1 MAGRDASS
9 LNVEGGRA
17 GAARAT
23 AWIFPL
29 LVFFAALAAFWPC
42 VNHEFVALDDDA
54 NFQLNYRWR
63 GLGPEQLS
71 WLWNETHYG
80 HWHPLTWLTFCAEYE
95 WWGKGP
101 DGQPLPQPLH
111 RTNLAFHALG
121 ALAFYFLALEL
132 LRWIG
137 RFASASRPLVAP
149 SALEAL
155 ALRACALLAALTWA
169 LHPLR
174 VESVAWVTERR
185 DLLSGL
191 FLSLTVLA
199 YLRGVRHGA
208 SRSWL
213 ALALAA
219 YLASL
224 LSKAWGITLPVV
236 LLALDVYPLRRTP
249 SASEG
254 AVTWNRLIVEK
265 LAFGAVALWAAIEAK
280 AAQADIGA
288 VMSLAE
294 HGILARAAQASYGLC
309 FYVLKTLWPTDLSC
323 HYLLEVDFRWD
334 TPIHI
339 AAMVVVTLVTVA
351 LFALRKRAPAAWAT
365 WFLYGVLVSPVLGI
379 LQSGAQKVADRY
391 SYIAAAPFSIALA
404 AAALVWTLRAS
415 GAEVR
420 VRAWRCAA
428 MAGVLALVLAPLTWR
443 QTKLWA
449 NSESLFT
456 RAFEVQPDNYFI
468 AHNLAVTL
476 YRRQAY
482 SDALEVEKASVAAH
496 PGYGNH
502 QARYTLGLLYKLL
515 NQPDLA
521 EQAFRETVEIAP
533 DNAAALREVRSSLM
547 RRGDQDGVI
556 ALYERALDVGERNRR
571 EDRRRPVLV
580 EAYGELAAL
589 HVQRGRFDDARA
601 VWERA
606 KAAGAPPAL
615 TENGIGK
622 TFLAQGRLDEAEAR
636 LVRAQQYDMRNI
648 EFMVDVCE
656 VFVRQNRVQDALT
669 NLDKVLA
676 VDPNHARAKALRQQ
690 AQSRV
695 APR

>member
-1 MAGRDASS
+1 MAGRDA
-9 LNVEGGRA
+9 RA
-17 GAARAT
+17 KESESDAPGVTRAA
-23 AWIFPL
+23 AWLFPL
-29 LVFFAALAAFWPC
+29 LVFLAALASFAACW
-42 VNHEFVALDDDA
+42 NHEFVALDDDA

-63 GLGPEQLS
+63 GLGREQLS

-95 WWGKGP
+95 WWGEGA
-101 DGQPLPQPLH
+101 DGQPLAAPLH
-111 RTNLAFHALG
+111 RTNLVLHALG

-137 RFASASRPLVAP
+137 RFASAGRAFAAP
-149 SALEAL
+149 NASQSF

-208 SRSWL
+208 SRLWL
-213 ALALAA
+213 ALALAM

-249 SASEG
+249 AASDG
-254 AVTWNRLIVEK
+254 AVGWNRLVVEK
-265 LAFGAVALWAAIEAK
+265 LAFGAVALWAAVEAK

-309 FYVLKTLWPTDLSC
+309 FYVLKTLWPADLSC

-334 TPIHI
+334 TPIHV
-339 AAMVVVTLVTVA
+339 AAMGVVLVVTIA
-351 LFALRKRAPAAWAT
+351 LLTLRKRAPAAFAT

-391 SYIAAAPFSIALA
+391 SYIAAMPFSIALA
-404 AAALVWTLRAS
+404 AAALVWTLRAQEAQLRS
-415 GAEVR
+415 
-420 VRAWRCAA
+420 RAWRCAGL
-428 MAGVLALVLAPLTWR
+428 AGLFALVLAPLAWR

-449 NSESLFT
+449 NSETLF
-456 RAFEVQPDNYFI
+456 RQAFEVQPDNYFI

-502 QARYTLGLLYKLL
+502 QARYTLGLLYKLV

-533 DNAAALREVRSSLM
+533 DNSAALREVRSSLM
-547 RRGDQDGVI
+547 RRGDREGVV
-556 ALYERALDVGERNRR
+556 ALYEHALEVGERNRR
-571 EDRRRPVLV
+571 EDRRRPVLT

-589 HVQRGRFDDARA
+589 HVQRGEFDKARA

-606 KAAGAPPAL
+606 RDAGAPPAL
-615 TENGIGK
+615 AENGIGK
-622 TFLAQGRLDEAEAR
+622 TFLAQGRFDEAETR
-636 LVRAQQYDMRNI
+636 LVRAQQYDPRNI
-648 EFMVDVCE
+648 ELMVDVCE
-656 VFVRQNRVQDALT
+656 LFVRQNRAQDALA

-676 VDPNHARAKALRQQ
+676 VDPNHARATALRQQ
-690 AQSRV
+690 AQARL